1 MTTILT
7 EMSSRLDQYLLC
19 STLLQPG
26 SLKTP
31 YSRYTTVHFVAPE
44 DHEPIDA
51 IVDERQSQITDLTHE
66 IKRVQMLCQKL
77 RAVETKLKERRTRVR
92 ESQRFH
98 RGLTSPIRRL
108 SPEILAEIF
117 CHCLPENPPVPRARA
132 IPLVL
137 TRVCQ
142 RWRSIATAT
151 PQLWSSLTIPL
162 RHAVRDEYRLQY
174 DTWMARAK
182 SVPLVLVVENVHH
195 IDSPKFT
202 PCLLDW
208 LRCLPSRCRDF
219 SWYGYSVE
227 GLLTGSCVMHLLE
240 RLEAH
245 YFKSRD
251 GPSIDIDS
259 NASRLRSVSLF
270 LPNNADSIDRVT
282 LPWSQLTEL
291 DMYGVELRWKDI
303 FRLFEICTRLQGAK
317 FSLPY
322 EDDLQAVIPGSVIN
336 HSLKLLAIDAQVSRL
351 GGLLF
356 DALVLPSLEELEI
369 AFHHPDDDKW
379 PHTQFTSFLTR
390 SGRPLKKL
398 EVCSKDSVS
407 DYLSEYRALLPS
419 CTFKIR

>member
-77 RAVETKLKERRTRVR
+77 RAVETKLKEGRTRVQ

-98 RGLTSPIRRL
+98 RALMSPIRRL

-117 CHCLPENPPVPRARA
+117 CHCLPENPPIPHAKT

-142 RWRSIATAT
+142 RWRSIAMAT
-151 PQLWSSLTIPL
+151 PQLWSSLTIPI
-162 RHAVRDEYRLQY
+162 RQVVNDEYRLQY

-182 SVPLVLVVENVHH
+182 SVPLVLVVENIYH
-195 IDSPKFT
+195 IDPLMIT

-208 LRCLPSRCRDF
+208 LRRLFNRCCDF
-219 SWYGYSVE
+219 FWRGYFMA
-227 GLLTGSCVMHLLE
+227 GLLTGSCVMELLE
-240 RLEAH
+240 RLKIY
-245 YFKSRD
+245 YFERS
-251 GPSIDIDS
+251 GSPSIDIDS
-259 NASRLRSVSLF
+259 NASRLRSVSLS
-270 LPNNADSIDRVT
+270 LPNNADSIDRIT
-282 LPWSQLTEL
+282 LPWSQLTGL
-291 DMYGVELRWKDI
+291 DMYGVELRWADI
-303 FRLFEICTRLQGAK
+303 FRLFEICTCLQGAN

-336 HSLKLLAIDAQVSRL
+336 HSLKLLAIDAWVSRL

-369 AFHHPDDDKW
+369 AFHHPDDDRW

-398 EVCSKDSVS
+398 EVCGKNSVS

-419 CTFKIR
+419 CTFKIL